1 MSLQFIIG
9 SSGAG
14 KSYFAYERV
23 IRESMEHP
31 ERNYYIIV
39 PEQFTMQTQKTLVE
53 MHPGKGILNIDILSF
68 ERLAYRVFEETG
80 GDNRKVLEDTG
91 KSMVL
96 QKMVQQ
102 HRRELAYLGSQMN
115 KPGYLDEVKSLVS
128 EFMQYDIREENL
140 AEMKEKAK
148 DQPLLEMK
156 LKDVGILYQSFREFL
171 KGHYMTGEEVMDVLL
186 KQLPFSEK
194 LKGAEF
200 LFDGFTGFTPIQV
213 NVLRELLVIA
223 DRISVTVTMDE
234 REDAFSPGK
243 PYQLFFM
250 SKQMIRTLAGLTR
263 DLEDPVYLKPSGQSR
278 FAQAPALQFLEKNIF
293 RYRKGVY
300 AEEQQEIKI
309 FTAPSPLEEMR
320 EAARR
325 MSELVRTCGYRYGEI
340 AVITGNLEEYA
351 RLAAQVFEEADIPY
365 FIDEKHSVMMN
376 PFVEYLRAAMEM
388 AVQGFPY
395 ESVFRYLRC
404 GMSEVTREQA
414 DKLENYVLAL
424 GIRGY
429 KKWSEKWVRV
439 YRGMEAEKIQELNEI
454 REIFAEEVRELA
466 QGFGSGKKTV
476 EEYCRILYEFIQ
488 KSNVWQKLKRQER
501 KFKES
506 GDKAME
512 KEYNQIYGIVMD
524 LLDKMVE
531 ILGEETVNRQEFRQL
546 LESGLSQAKVAL
558 IPPSIDQVMVGDM
571 ERSRLKEI
579 KALFFV
585 GVNEGNI
592 PKSTQTG
599 GILSELDRNF
609 FQEQGV
615 ELAPGP
621 KELMNMQRFYLY
633 LNMTKP
639 GEKLILSYSDTNAKG
654 EGISPAYL
662 IGSIRSLYPKLE
674 IEGGAGSDPIKI
686 L

>member
-1 MSLQFIIG
+1 M
-9 SSGAG
+9 
-14 KSYFAYERV
+14 
-23 IRESMEHP
+23 
-31 ERNYYIIV
+31 
-39 PEQFTMQTQKTLVE
+39 
-53 MHPGKGILNIDILSF
+53 
-68 ERLAYRVFEETG
+68 
-80 GDNRKVLEDTG
+80 
-91 KSMVL
+91 
-96 QKMVQQ
+96 QQ
-102 HRRELAYLGSQMN
+102 HRKELAYLGSQMN

-365 FIDEKHSVMMN
+365 FIDEKHSVMILLWSICALPWRWRYRDFLMRV
-376 PFVEYLRAAMEM
+376 F
-388 AVQGFPY
+388 
-395 ESVFRYLRC
+395 SVISDAGC
-404 GMSEVTREQA
+404 
-414 DKLENYVLAL
+414 
-424 GIRGY
+424 
-429 KKWSEKWVRV
+429 
-439 YRGMEAEKIQELNEI
+439 
-454 REIFAEEVRELA
+454 
-466 QGFGSGKKTV
+466 
-476 EEYCRILYEFIQ
+476 
-488 KSNVWQKLKRQER
+488 QKLPENRLISWR
-501 KFKES
+501 ITCWRWES
-506 GDKAME
+506 GDIRNGLK
-512 KEYNQIYGIVMD
+512 NGFVCT
-524 LLDKMVE
+524 
-531 ILGEETVNRQEFRQL
+531 EEWKRR
-546 LESGLSQAKVAL
+546 
-558 IPPSIDQVMVGDM
+558 
-571 ERSRLKEI
+571 RY
-579 KALFFV
+579 
-585 GVNEGNI
+585 
-592 PKSTQTG
+592 
-599 GILSELDRNF
+599 RN
-609 FQEQGV
+609 
-615 ELAPGP
+615 
-621 KELMNMQRFYLY
+621 
-633 LNMTKP
+633 
-639 GEKLILSYSDTNAKG
+639 
-654 EGISPAYL
+654 
-662 IGSIRSLYPKLE
+662 
-674 IEGGAGSDPIKI
+674 
-686 L
+686 

>member
-1 MSLQFIIG
+1 MSCLNSFL
-9 SSGAG
+9 
-14 KSYFAYERV
+14 
-23 IRESMEHP
+23 
-31 ERNYYIIV
+31 
-39 PEQFTMQTQKTLVE
+39 FT
-53 MHPGKGILNIDILSF
+53 
-68 ERLAYRVFEETG
+68 
-80 GDNRKVLEDTG
+80 
-91 KSMVL
+91 
-96 QKMVQQ
+96 
-102 HRRELAYLGSQMN
+102 
-115 KPGYLDEVKSLVS
+115 
-128 EFMQYDIREENL
+128 
-140 AEMKEKAK
+140 
-148 DQPLLEMK
+148 
-156 LKDVGILYQSFREFL
+156 
-171 KGHYMTGEEVMDVLL
+171 
-186 KQLPFSEK
+186 EK

-476 EEYCRILYEFIQ
+476 EEYCRILCEFIQ

-512 KEYNQIYGIVMD
+512 KEYKQKLLQDFGI
-524 LLDKMVE
+524 
-531 ILGEETVNRQEFRQL
+531 EF
-546 LESGLSQAKVAL
+546 
-558 IPPSIDQVMVGDM
+558 
-571 ERSRLKEI
+571 
-579 KALFFV
+579 
-585 GVNEGNI
+585 N
-592 PKSTQTG
+592 
-599 GILSELDRNF
+599 
-609 FQEQGV
+609 
-615 ELAPGP
+615 
-621 KELMNMQRFYLY
+621 
-633 LNMTKP
+633 
-639 GEKLILSYSDTNAKG
+639 
-654 EGISPAYL
+654 
-662 IGSIRSLYPKLE
+662 SLYTLYNNPMGRFGAFLRKSGNLNRYMKKLFDAFNADTVE
-674 IEGGAGSDPIKI
+674 ALMCRTQLSVDYDGQLYDCDFNLAAGMPVNGGQTIFDVTGEPYQVRKIRMDKHCYACTAGAGSS
-686 L
+686 